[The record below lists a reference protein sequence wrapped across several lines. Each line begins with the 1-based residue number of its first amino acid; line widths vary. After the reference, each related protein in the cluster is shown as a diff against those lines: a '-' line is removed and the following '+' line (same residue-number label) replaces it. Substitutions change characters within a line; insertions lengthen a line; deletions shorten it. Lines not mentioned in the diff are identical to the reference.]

1 MISLFQRHVT
11 KWAGTGVVL
20 LCLCT
25 GCIREVVMDAEDAP
39 KVVVDCV
46 LSEAPVQ
53 TLYLVYTKGAS
64 RPEAPALEEA
74 AAVLTDLT
82 ENREAGRFSRAADG
96 SWQLAY
102 AAIPTHRYRL
112 DVTVP
117 GHEPV
122 WAEQTMPPA
131 PDIRVRW
138 EGEWGKDSTNLYKD
152 DYGYVFTVSSLKDP
166 VWFYGMGYP
175 SEESGEEPA
184 ALLATDFPGV
194 DPFNQAEL
202 SYVTYTEQEF
212 WYSDWLRFST
222 YPDLVGKPMHK
233 RYLRFPARETLQET
247 DFLVSGSLQSTISD
261 KRDLVRAQK
270 RHARLYYFSASED
283 YDRFLRESYHLLES
297 KTSDNLTDIFLR
309 TNVFSNIQGAIGLF
323 GAKNELMMEW
333 DGEDFLGRNGS
344 FQLPGIAPP
353 EHVPDDLEEN
363 FYITKEPFQL
373 LHYELLVSD
382 TPPSWAPPLPEGSD
396 FEIAVLE
403 RASIIRNE
411 AQLNQFGLGGIGPVD
426 FSDKVVLLY
435 VRQDPW
441 LKIPILIK
449 YARYQPKPEVIARTK
464 PEEFPRYDRY
474 LPSVQFVGSNIR
486 NLNANVSFMRLAI
499 LVDGSPEFYDY
510 NRTGWRTTWQHVK
523 ELTPQ
528 MVQAVEDLSGVE
540 QRRWWRGY

>member
-1 MISLFQRHVT
+1 M
-11 KWAGTGVVL
+11 L

-131 PDIRVRW
+131 PDMRVRW

-166 VWFYGMGYP
+166 VWFYGVGYP
-175 SEESGEEPA
+175 SKESGEEPT

-194 DPFNQAEL
+194 DPFNETEMV
-202 SYVTYTEQEF
+202 YVPYTEQEF

-222 YPDLVGKPMHK
+222 YPDLNGKPMHK

-261 KRDLVRAQK
+261 KRDIVRAQK
-270 RHARLYYFSASED
+270 RLARLYYFSASED

-363 FYITKEPFQL
+363 FYITKC
-373 LHYELLVSD
+373 
-382 TPPSWAPPLPEGSD
+382 
-396 FEIAVLE
+396 
-403 RASIIRNE
+403 
-411 AQLNQFGLGGIGPVD
+411 
-426 FSDKVVLLY
+426 
-435 VRQDPW
+435 
-441 LKIPILIK
+441 
-449 YARYQPKPEVIARTK
+449 
-464 PEEFPRYDRY
+464 
-474 LPSVQFVGSNIR
+474 
-486 NLNANVSFMRLAI
+486 
-499 LVDGSPEFYDY
+499 
-510 NRTGWRTTWQHVK
+510 
-523 ELTPQ
+523 
-528 MVQAVEDLSGVE
+528 
-540 QRRWWRGY
+540 

>member
-1 MISLFQRHVT
+1 MISLFQQHAT

-20 LCLCT
+20 LCLCS

-82 ENREAGRFSRAADG
+82 ENREAGCFSRAADG

-122 WAEQTMPPA
+122 WAEQTMPLA
-131 PDIRVRW
+131 PDMRVRW
-138 EGEWGKDSTNLYKD
+138 EGRWEKDSTECYKD

-166 VWFYGMGYP
+166 VWFYGVGYP
-175 SEESGEEPA
+175 SEESGEEPT

-194 DPFNQAEL
+194 DPFNETEMV
-202 SYVTYTEQEF
+202 YVPYTEQEF

-222 YPDLVGKPMHK
+222 YPDLNGKPMHK

-261 KRDLVRAQK
+261 KREFVRAQK

-373 LHYELLVSD
+373 LLYELQVSD
-382 TPPSWAPPLPEGSD
+382 TPPSWAPLLPDESVIWMD
-396 FEIAVLE
+396 
-403 RASIIRNE
+403 RAFIIRNE

-435 VRQDPW
+435 VRRDIW
-441 LKIPILIK
+441 LKLPILIQ
-449 YARYQPKPEVIARTK
+449 YARYEPKPEVIARTK
-464 PEEFPRYDRY
+464 PEDFPRYDRY
-474 LPSVQFVGSNIR
+474 LPSVQFVGR
-486 NLNANVSFMRLAI
+486 NLALMDNKICFTRLAI
-499 LVDGSPEFYDY
+499 LVDNQECYDDIY
-510 NRTGWRTTWQHVK
+510 FLTRWQTSFQVVS